1 MVQMNEVVRG
11 AVNICSGVY
20 IAVGL
25 FGNIACSGLN
35 LGGKNKNKLKP

>member
-1 MVQMNEVVRG
+1 MNEIVRG

-25 FGNIACSGLN
+25 FGYIACSEVEFSGQY
-35 LGGKNKNKLKP
+35 